1 MSGFFRELFST
12 RLYKNSQGRIVR
24 RFTMIGIIA
33 VIGWGAVRFMQTDAG
48 HYMMRG
54 IARLVSFVTPVVPEG
69 VKPEE
74 VTGLAALPRM
84 IQSTESVY
92 IVAGIIALLGIWF
105 AFRIVNMPKVAEF
118 LIAVEA
124 EMVKVSWPNN
134 KEVYVTTI
142 VVIVVMMIFCVLLA
156 VYDLIWHYLFHFLGV
171 I

>member
-48 HYMMRG
+48 RVVMRG
-54 IARLVSFVTPVVPEG
+54 VAWLVSFITPAIPED
-69 VKPEE
+69 VKLEE

-84 IQSTESVY
+84 IQSVESLY
-92 IVAGIIALLGIWF
+92 IVAGIIGLLGIWF
-105 AFRIVNMPKVAEF
+105 AFRIVNMPRAAEF

-156 VYDLIWHYLFHFLGV
+156 IYDLIWHYLFHFLGV